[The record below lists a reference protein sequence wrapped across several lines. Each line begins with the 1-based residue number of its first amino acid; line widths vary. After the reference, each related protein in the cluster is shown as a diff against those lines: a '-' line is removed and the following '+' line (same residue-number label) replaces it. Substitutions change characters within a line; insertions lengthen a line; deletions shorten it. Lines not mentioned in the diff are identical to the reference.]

1 MLFYLSLEEIPQA
14 VSSLAGNRT
23 TCAKIERNHVS
34 ESPDSPIFCTFPRP
48 PEVDRLRQLAS
59 GPSPPAFIPSHKVAP
74 EADGEP
80 REVSNSAP
88 TTTHIYCQPLPMQN
102 FCKSQSSSI
111 NTETPRNGM
120 TTIKVPSSIVPIDVS
135 GQSFSRMANF
145 RRSLIHVDFFI
156 RRKRK
161 KDKRRNT
168 VTEGDTKELKDVL
181 QNIINEE
188 CQRTFMSNGENFKHE
203 NDHNLRLHN
212 ENNKITIEE
221 KNNNS
226 SESNASSI
234 LIKNFNTIDI
244 NSEEKNKLNATKN
257 ENVKLDSKSL
267 QTSESMKPYTANKRK
282 LKSHIPISTVSAA
295 MNVAVEMRQLNV
307 KNKVADQSSNGN
319 YTNSSDS
326 ENKTNFSDN
335 TYVIN
340 TELNDIDTS
349 VSNGKAYRNSSKVM
363 SMNSEELNSSVGKEM
378 EISSCTSS
386 DNNTAHDD
394 ATSNGTST
402 ESDVFFLSSDESDDS
417 SDIIFKNNYGSSLSL
432 STVSDGSLNSL
443 LSQTGTEMT
452 SSTGTLTSIG
462 LEPALPPPPPAIVAA
477 TVADNEVTNICNHLD
492 FFNKDSKLQ
501 KLEKIR
507 ITSSS
512 TKSSKSTQKSLKSQK
527 SSKAEKVDSLKYS
540 TESSKNIFS
549 TLINKK
555 SKTKEQTKH
564 KSSQNKTNKQENQ
577 PHFNVYGS
585 SSPKITKPISLFVK
599 DNMSTVKENEPRNYL
614 QSFVST
620 QSKSGL
626 EIHSENKSKHVKS
639 EFSVPLN
646 NNSPLHKMHT
656 PANVSSA
663 LDACKVEVPLK
674 YVHKVTVTPI
684 QRLTGNERN
693 NSIAAYK
700 KSLFKDGIYQ
710 QHITETNTDYIPKAN
725 VISSKDSCNAEVSY
739 CEKPKTQYPTAAK
752 PKLAARVLLDPDG
765 RVVQCTNSLDRRFY
779 PIPADK
785 YTNNINANVK
795 YQRKGEIFNSEDT
808 TNLLSRNHSPY
819 FPASADKVN
828 RFNNPL
834 VVKNNRPNSIA
845 VAYERHKLEGYETT
859 RYPNFLITPPER
871 NHSEI
876 LHSRASTRTNMR
888 QTPCSEPVYY
898 QSPKEITSANIFQNT
913 QTMLPPNPNISG
925 LPSNEIMLT
934 QHNINLHSKQLEK
947 LNMSSFGESHCR
959 NTEDK
964 FYDSFQKSSQN
975 LLNTE
980 MVKPH
985 QSTMSTEDLFAVIHN
1000 CKKRMNIK
1008 TDSDISLT
1016 SSSSRSSSPSFL
1028 RPTSSKGTLA
1038 ETGFLS
1044 PRNSSSF
1051 DSSRDRRSWADFR
1064 PTNSIPP
1071 ERKSL
1076 ASDRLGPTKPTS
1088 MHDFKML
1095 LLQTRSNSQVLGPR
1109 KSAVEMLRVPS
1120 SQDKTHK
1127 IISTPLNVSSCSPT
1141 SYSVPSSPSSEL
1153 YLYNGH
1159 STVPFKRNAR
1169 ARSSLQ
1175 SRYTMYPPIFE
1186 DCSEDSENT
1195 RETQQMCSETIAS
1208 DNEQKNIQLQHS
1220 AVSNS
1225 SENTMQ
1231 KTRHWL

>member
-1 MLFYLSLEEIPQA
+1 
-14 VSSLAGNRT
+14 
-23 TCAKIERNHVS
+23 
-34 ESPDSPIFCTFPRP
+34 
-48 PEVDRLRQLAS
+48 
-59 GPSPPAFIPSHKVAP
+59 
-74 EADGEP
+74 
-80 REVSNSAP
+80 
-88 TTTHIYCQPLPMQN
+88 
-102 FCKSQSSSI
+102 
-111 NTETPRNGM
+111 M

-156 RRKRK
+156 RKKRK

-168 VTEGDTKELKDVL
+168 VTEGNTKELKDVL

-188 CQRTFMSNGENFKHE
+188 CQRTIMPTFMSNGENFKHE
-203 NDHNLRLHN
+203 NDHNLRFHN
-212 ENNKITIEE
+212 ENNKITSEE

-226 SESNASSI
+226 SESSASI
-234 LIKNFNTIDI
+234 LIKNFNSIDI
-244 NSEEKNKLNATKN
+244 NSEEKNKINSSKN
-257 ENVKLDSKSL
+257 ENVKLDSKIL
-267 QTSESMKPYTANKRK
+267 QTSESMKPSTASKRK
-282 LKSHIPISTVSAA
+282 PKSHIPISTVSAA

-307 KNKVADQSSNGN
+307 KNNVEDPSPNG
-319 YTNSSDS
+319 NSSDS
-326 ENKTNFSDN
+326 ENKTDFSEN

-340 TELNDIDTS
+340 TELNDTDTS

-386 DNNTAHDD
+386 DSNTAHDD

-402 ESDVFFLSSDESDDS
+402 ESDIFFLSSDESDDS
-417 SDIIFKNNYGSSLSL
+417 SDIFKNNYGSSLSL
-432 STVSDGSLNSL
+432 STVSGGSLNSL

-477 TVADNEVTNICNHLD
+477 TVSDNEVTNIRDQLD
-492 FFNKDSKLQ
+492 LFNKDSKLQ
-501 KLEKIR
+501 KQEKINL
-507 ITSSS
+507 TSSS
-512 TKSSKSTQKSLKSQK
+512 MKSSKEHKSTQKSLKSRK
-527 SSKAEKVDSLKYS
+527 SSKAEKADSLKYS
-540 TESSKNIFS
+540 EESSKNIFS

-555 SKTKEQTKH
+555 PKTKEQTKH
-564 KSSQNKTNKQENQ
+564 KSSQNKINKQENQ

-599 DNMSTVKENEPRNYL
+599 DNMSAVKENEPRNYL
-614 QSFVST
+614 QSFASN
-620 QSKSGL
+620 QSKPGL
-626 EIHSENKSKHVKS
+626 EIHSENKSKHIKS
-639 EFSVPLN
+639 EVSVSLN
-646 NNSPLHKMHT
+646 NNSPQHKMNT

-663 LDACKVEVPLK
+663 LDTSKVEVPLK

-684 QRLTGNERN
+684 QRLTSTERY
-693 NSIAAYK
+693 NSIAACK

-710 QHITETNTDYIPKAN
+710 QHITETNNDYIPKSN
-725 VISSKDSCNAEVSY
+725 GMSSTDSCNAEVSY
-739 CEKPKTQYPTAAK
+739 CEKPKSQYPTTAQATK
-752 PKLAARVLLDPDG
+752 PKLTARVLLDPDG
-765 RVVQCTNSLDRRFY
+765 RVIQCTNSLDRRLY
-779 PIPADK
+779 HPMPADK
-785 YTNNINANVK
+785 YTNNINANHPVEYK
-795 YQRKGEIFNSEDT
+795 INGEIFNSEDR

-819 FPASADKVN
+819 FPPSADKVN

-834 VVKNNRPNSIA
+834 VGKNNRPNSIA
-845 VAYERHKLEGYETT
+845 VAYERHKPEGYETT

-871 NHSEI
+871 NHSKI
-876 LHSRASTRTNMR
+876 LHSRASTRMNVR
-888 QTPCSEPVYY
+888 QTPCPEPVYHR
-898 QSPKEITSANIFQNT
+898 SPKEITSANMFQNAH
-913 QTMLPPNPNISG
+913 TMLPPNPNISG

-934 QHNINLHSKQLEK
+934 QHNINLHSKQTEK
-947 LNMSSFGESHCR
+947 LSISSFDESHFR
-959 NTEDK
+959 NTEDN
-964 FYDSFQKSSQN
+964 FYDSLQKSPQN
-975 LLNTE
+975 LLNTD

-1016 SSSSRSSSPSFL
+1016 SSSSRSSSPLFL
-1028 RPTSSKGTLA
+1028 RPTSSKGALA

-1109 KSAVEMLRVPS
+1109 KSAVEMLKVPS

-1127 IISTPLNVSSCSPT
+1127 IISTPLNFSSCSPT

-1153 YLYNGH
+1153 YMYSGH
-1159 STVPFKRNAR
+1159 STVPFKRNTR

-1186 DCSEDSENT
+1186 DCSEDSENI
-1195 RETQQMCSETIAS
+1195 RETQQMCSETTAS

-1220 AVSNS
+1220 AVHNS
-1225 SENTMQ
+1225 SEITIQ